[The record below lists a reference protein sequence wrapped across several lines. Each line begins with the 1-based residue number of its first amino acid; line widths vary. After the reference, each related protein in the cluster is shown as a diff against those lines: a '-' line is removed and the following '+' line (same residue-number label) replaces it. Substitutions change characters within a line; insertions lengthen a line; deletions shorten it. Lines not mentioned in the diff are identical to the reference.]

1 MRPST
6 LVVGSALIA
15 ALALGALPG
24 LTGSRAARPIEPV
37 PVGAFQSLPDT
48 ANITDPALEIGGL
61 DAAFA
66 GAGVVREDDIF
77 IEPGDVPSTG
87 PTKRT
92 GVNQPDGIGGH
103 VRKPEKYELV
113 GTATFY
119 EAGFT
124 AMRLPR
130 GTIIIV
136 CGEAGC
142 LERVIND
149 YGPQSESRVIDLY
162 KPDFFKICGCPSWS
176 GTTTVTV
183 YVY

>member
-1 MRPST
+1 MRPSR

-48 ANITDPALEIGGL
+48 AVDPSSALAIGEL

-66 GAGVVREDDIF
+66 GAGVVRADDTF
-77 IEPGDVPSTG
+77 IEPGNAPDTG
-87 PTKRT
+87 PTRRT
-92 GVNQPDGIGGH
+92 RVDQPSGSAGS
-103 VRKPEKYELV
+103 VRKPELYTIT

-119 EAGFT
+119 EAGYT

-130 GTIIIV
+130 GTVVII
-136 CGEAGC
+136 CGDGGC
-142 LERVIND
+142 IERVIND
-149 YGPQSESRVIDLY
+149 YGPQTESRIVDLY
-162 KPDFFKICGCPSWS
+162 KPDFFDICGCPSWS